1 VNSDLDNSSAAKGAI
16 DEQLLPYLNASG
28 SDAQHQLDRLFEKA
42 RPIVYRIARSVRLGA
57 SQSANYFNTQ
67 DIYADVCIRLLPI
80 LQEFKKDSQRYPITN
95 FAGLVATAT
104 SSVFADLL
112 KVQDRQKRNLRQ
124 KIRRLI
130 AANAELSIW
139 NDDKGRAICGYASWR
154 TDNEPA
160 SPIVR
165 VPSQMALGF
174 SSDETHKRNTAEL
187 ILHCLSNAG
196 RPIKLDELVDLVNIA
211 SEGVEVQTVSIDDQF
226 YIQSSSLISY
236 QPDLVAGVENQRLLN
251 RLFEEIGTLRVEQ
264 RKSLL
269 LNMTDSYGF
278 GIEWF
283 LFTKIATEEHLAR
296 LLEVSIDQ
304 FRSMLNDLPMS
315 DADIARDLGIS
326 QSKVANMRR
335 AVRERLDRRRRAF
348 FGDSSNDSVRMK

>member
-1 VNSDLDNSSAAKGAI
+1 VNSGAENSGGAKKAI
-16 DEQLLPYLNASG
+16 DEQLLPYLTASG
-28 SDAQHQLDRLFEKA
+28 SDAQYQLDRLFEKA

-57 SQSANYFNTQ
+57 SQSSTYFNTQ
-67 DIYADVCIRLLPI
+67 DIYSDVCLRLLPI
-80 LQEFKKDSQRYPITN
+80 LQEFKKDSQRSPISN

-112 KVQDRQKRNLRQ
+112 KAQDRQKRNMRL
-124 KIRRLI
+124 KVRRLI
-130 AANAELSIW
+130 AANTTLSIW
-139 NDDKGRAICGYASWR
+139 NDENGNVICGYSTWR
-154 TDNEPA
+154 TETAPR
-160 SPIVR
+160 PTIR
-165 VPSQMALGF
+165 TPTQMALGF
-174 SSDETHKRNTAEL
+174 SSNQTAKKNTAEL
-187 ILHCLSNAG
+187 ILQCLSNAG
-196 RPIKLDELVDLVNIA
+196 RPLKLDELVDLVNIA

-348 FGDSSNDSVRMK
+348 FGESSNDSVRMK